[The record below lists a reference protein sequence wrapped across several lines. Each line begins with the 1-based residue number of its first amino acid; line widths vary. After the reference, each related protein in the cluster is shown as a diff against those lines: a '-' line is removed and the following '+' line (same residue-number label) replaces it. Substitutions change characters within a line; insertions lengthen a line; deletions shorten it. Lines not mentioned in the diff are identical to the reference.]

1 MSQALAMIRSTPVD
15 GEESDLVRSAAG
27 GDRGA
32 QHALFD
38 RHQQGVMGYCLLAC
52 NGDRERALELT
63 QETFLRALSS
73 LQQLQD
79 WGRFRGW
86 LFSIAANLC
95 RGCGV
100 QEARRRELLAAAQLS
115 LDAAP
120 ANDEP
125 QEREAR
131 IALVQRL
138 LSRVEDAEMRAVV
151 SLKYAE
157 PEHTTREI
165 AARLGLPHG
174 TVTSRLVRF
183 RAAIKRELLR
193 TILEEEC

>member
-1 MSQALAMIRSTPVD
+1 MISSAP
-15 GEESDLVRSAAG
+15 GEAEESDLVRSAAR
-27 GDRGA
+27 GDRAA

-38 RHQQGVMGYCLLAC
+38 RHHRGVMGFCLLAC
-52 NGDRERALELT
+52 NGDRDRALELT

-73 LQQLQD
+73 LQQLKD
-79 WGRFRGW
+79 WARFRSW

-95 RGCGV
+95 RSSGA
-100 QEARRRELLAAAQLS
+100 QDARRHELLTCAQLS

-120 ANDEP
+120 GDDEP
-125 QEREAR
+125 RERESR
-131 IALVQRL
+131 MSVVQRL
-138 LSRVEDAEMRAVV
+138 LARIGDPNIRAVV
-151 SLKYAE
+151 SLKYGE

-193 TILEEEC
+193 AILEEAC

>member
-1 MSQALAMIRSTPVD
+1 MRLISTARVETED
-15 GEESDLVRSAAG
+15 SDLVRRSAW
-27 GDRGA
+27 GDRAA
-32 QHALFD
+32 QHALFS
-38 RHQQGVMGYCLLAC
+38 RHQRGVMGYCLLAC

-73 LQQLQD
+73 LRQLQD
-79 WGRFRGW
+79 PERFGGW

-95 RGCGV
+95 RARGA
-100 QEARRRELLAAAQLS
+100 QEARRRELFATAQLS
-115 LDAAP
+115 LDASAGD
-120 ANDEP
+120 DEP

-131 IALVQRL
+131 IAVVQRL
-138 LSRVEDAEMRAVV
+138 LSRVEDPNVRAVV
-151 SLKYAE
+151 SLKYGE

-193 TILEEEC
+193 MMLEEAS

>member
-1 MSQALAMIRSTPVD
+1 MIGSALVET
-15 GEESDLVRSAAG
+15 EESDLVRSAAR
-27 GDRGA
+27 GDRAA

-38 RHQQGVMGYCLLAC
+38 RHHRGVMGYCLLAC

-73 LQQLQD
+73 LQQLQEWD
-79 WGRFRGW
+79 RFRGW

-95 RGCGV
+95 RGWGA
-100 QEARRRELLAAAQLS
+100 QEARRREILAAAQLS
-115 LDAAP
+115 FNATA
-120 ANDEP
+120 ANDDP
-125 QEREAR
+125 RQREAQ

-138 LSRVEDAEMRAVV
+138 LSRIEDPEVRAVV
-151 SLKYAE
+151 SLKYGE

-193 TILEEEC
+193 AILEEAT

>member
-1 MSQALAMIRSTPVD
+1 MMSLAWVETD
-15 GEESDLVRSAAG
+15 ESDLVRSAA
-27 GDRGA
+27 RGNRVA
-32 QHALFD
+32 QRALFD
-38 RHQQGVMGYCLLAC
+38 RHHRGVMGYCLLAC
-52 NGDRERALELT
+52 NRDRDRALELT

-95 RGCGV
+95 RSRGA
-100 QEARRRELLAAAQLS
+100 QDARRRELLAAAQLS

-125 QEREAR
+125 EQREAQ

-138 LSRVEDAEMRAVV
+138 LSRVEDPEVRAVV
-151 SLKYAE
+151 SLKYGE

-193 TILEEEC
+193 TIVEEAS

>member
-1 MSQALAMIRSTPVD
+1 MISARP
-15 GEESDLVRSAAG
+15 GHAEESDLVRSAAR
-27 GDRGA
+27 GDRTA
-32 QHALFD
+32 QQALFD
-38 RHQQGVMGYCLLAC
+38 RHQGGVMGYCLLAC

-63 QETFLRALSS
+63 QETFLRALTS
-73 LQQLQD
+73 LQQLKE
-79 WGRFRGW
+79 WARFRGW

-95 RGCGV
+95 RSSGV
-100 QEARRRELLAAAQLS
+100 QEARRRELLAVAQLS

-120 ANDEP
+120 ADDEP
-125 QEREAR
+125 QQRESR

-138 LSRVEDAEMRAVV
+138 LSRVEDPDVRAVV
-151 SLKYAE
+151 LLKYGE

-165 AARLGLPHG
+165 AARLGLSHG

-193 TILEEEC
+193 TILEEAC

>member
-1 MSQALAMIRSTPVD
+1 MIGSAPVEA
-15 GEESDLVRSAAG
+15 EESDLVRSAAR
-27 GDRGA
+27 GDRAA
-32 QHALFD
+32 QQVLFD
-38 RHQQGVMGYCLLAC
+38 RHQRGVMGYCLLAS
-52 NGDRERALELT
+52 NGDREGALELT

-73 LQQLQD
+73 LGQLQEP
-79 WGRFRGW
+79 GRFRGW

-95 RGCGV
+95 RGRGA
-100 QEARRRELLAAAQLS
+100 QEARRREILAVAQLS
-115 LDAAP
+115 LDATP
-120 ANDEP
+120 GGDEDP

-138 LSRVEDAEMRAVV
+138 LSRLRDPDVRAVV
-151 SLKYAE
+151 SLKYGE

-165 AARLGLPHG
+165 ASRLGLPHG

-193 TILEEEC
+193 TMVEEGS

>member
-1 MSQALAMIRSTPVD
+1 MISAARVEI
-15 GEESDLVRSAAG
+15 EESDLVRSAA
-27 GDRGA
+27 RGNRAA

-38 RHQQGVMGYCLLAC
+38 QHQQGVMGYCLLAC

-73 LQQLQD
+73 LQQLQE
-79 WGRFRGW
+79 WGHFRSW

-95 RGCGV
+95 RGRGA

-115 LDAAP
+115 LDVSP

-125 QEREAR
+125 QQREAQ

-138 LSRVEDAEMRAVV
+138 LSRIEDPGVRAVV
-151 SLKYAE
+151 SLKYGE

-165 AARLGLPHG
+165 AARLDLPHG

-193 TILEEEC
+193 AVLEEAS

>member
-1 MSQALAMIRSTPVD
+1 MISLAHFDSD
-15 GEESDLVRSAAG
+15 ESELVRSAAG
-27 GDRGA
+27 GDRAA
-32 QHALFD
+32 QQALFD
-38 RHQQGVMGYCLLAC
+38 RYHRAVMGYCLLAC
-52 NGDRERALELT
+52 NGDRDRALELT
-63 QETFLRALSS
+63 QDTFLRALSS
-73 LQQLQD
+73 LRQLQEP
-79 WGRFRGW
+79 GRFRNW

-95 RGCGV
+95 RARGV

-115 LDAAP
+115 LDATSSS
-120 ANDEP
+120 DEP
-125 QEREAR
+125 QQREAR

-138 LSRVEDAEMRAVV
+138 LSRVQDPDVRAVV
-151 SLKYAE
+151 SLKYGE

-193 TILEEEC
+193 ILLEEAV

>member
-1 MSQALAMIRSTPVD
+1 MISSARVET
-15 GEESDLVRSAAG
+15 EESDLVRSAAR

-32 QHALFD
+32 QQALFD
-38 RHQQGVMGYCLLAC
+38 RYQRGVLGYCLLAC

-63 QETFLRALSS
+63 QDTFLRALSS
-73 LQQLQD
+73 LRQLQEPE
-79 WGRFRGW
+79 RFRGW

-95 RGCGV
+95 RGLGA
-100 QEARRRELLAAAQLS
+100 QEARRRELLAAARLS
-115 LDAAP
+115 LEAAP
-120 ANDEP
+120 ADDEP

-131 IALVQRL
+131 IAVVQRL
-138 LSRVEDAEMRAVV
+138 LSRVEDPNVRAVV
-151 SLKYAE
+151 ALKYGE

-183 RAAIKRELLR
+183 RAAIRRELLR
-193 TILEEEC
+193 TILEEAS

>member
-1 MSQALAMIRSTPVD
+1 MISSAP
-15 GEESDLVRSAAG
+15 GEAEESDLVRSAAR
-27 GDRGA
+27 GDRAA

-38 RHQQGVMGYCLLAC
+38 RHHRGVMGYCLLAC
-52 NGDRERALELT
+52 NGDRDRALELT

-73 LQQLQD
+73 LQQLKD
-79 WGRFRGW
+79 RDRFRSW

-95 RGCGV
+95 RSSGA
-100 QEARRRELLAAAQLS
+100 QDARRRELLAYAHLS

-120 ANDEP
+120 ADDELLA
-125 QEREAR
+125 RESR
-131 IALVQRL
+131 IAVVQNL
-138 LSRVEDAEMRAVV
+138 LSRIDDPDIHAVIT
-151 SLKYAE
+151 LKYGE

-183 RAAIKRELLR
+183 RAAIRRELLR
-193 TILEEEC
+193 AILEAP

>member
-1 MSQALAMIRSTPVD
+1 MISSAP
-15 GEESDLVRSAAG
+15 GEAEESDLVRSAAR
-27 GDRGA
+27 GDRAA

-38 RHQQGVMGYCLLAC
+38 RHHRGVMGYCLLAC
-52 NGDRERALELT
+52 NGDRDRALELT

-73 LQQLQD
+73 LQQVKEAD
-79 WGRFRGW
+79 RFRSW

-95 RGCGV
+95 RSFGA
-100 QEARRRELLAAAQLS
+100 QDARRRELLAIAQLS
-115 LDAAP
+115 LDAAL

-125 QEREAR
+125 RERESR
-131 IALVQRL
+131 IAVVQRL
-138 LSRVEDAEMRAVV
+138 LSRIEDPDIRTVV
-151 SLKYAE
+151 SLKYGE

-193 TILEEEC
+193 SLLEEAC

>member
-1 MSQALAMIRSTPVD
+1 MISATPGD
-15 GEESDLVRSAAG
+15 ADEADLVRSAAR
-27 GDRGA
+27 GDRTA
-32 QHALFD
+32 QRALFD
-38 RHQQGVMGYCLLAC
+38 RHQRGVMGYCLLAC

-63 QETFLRALSS
+63 QETFLRALSA
-73 LQQLQD
+73 LQQLKEG
-79 WGRFRGW
+79 GRFRAW
-86 LFSIAANLC
+86 LLTIAANLC
-95 RGCGV
+95 RSSGA
-100 QEARRRELLAAAQLS
+100 QEARRRELLEITRLS
-115 LDAAP
+115 FDAAP
-120 ANDEP
+120 PNGEP
-125 QEREAR
+125 QERESR

-138 LSRVEDAEMRAVV
+138 LSQVEDPEVRAVV

-193 TILEEEC
+193 RLLEDAC